1 VNETYFGAEKF
12 ELSEFQEK
20 GQRLLIGEAIKVD
33 LLTKWDTRLCLAMR
47 LES

>member
-1 VNETYFGAEKF
+1 MKGTRRWIQAK
-12 ELSEFQEK
+12 FQEK